1 MDKHNNS
8 HKMEEQVESETHT
21 HAHSHAF
28 AHIAYV
34 YTEKEVNLTA
44 VITSVI
50 VKRLNCAITFFH
62 W

>member
-1 MDKHNNS
+1 
-8 HKMEEQVESETHT
+8 MEEQVESETHT

-50 VKRLNCAITFFH
+50 VKKLNSAITFFH